1 MKVVAGGIMWT
12 VIYIAT
18 NRTQAEKL
26 KNLLCAEGI
35 LANTRQAGVA
45 SVVGDGLYEILVL
58 ESEANEAHAVLCQYA
73 IK

>member
-1 MKVVAGGIMWT
+1 MWT

-26 KNLLCAEGI
+26 KNLLCSEGI

-58 ESEANEAHAVLCQYA
+58 ESEADEAHAVLCQFA